1 MMSFSGQASS
11 AKMMSIGDK
20 LTKRVNKAEELTYL
34 SASIG
39 SNKERGFIL
48 PRKYK
53 TWKEVKLSKLLLKGV
68 SYSPQCFHN
77 PGPKVIKLFTA
88 AIYKCW

>member
-11 AKMMSIGDK
+11 AKMMSLGGK

-34 SASIG
+34 QASVLTRIG
-39 SNKERGFIL
+39 VSFFLANIRLGK
-48 PRKYK
+48 KS
-53 TWKEVKLSKLLLKGV
+53 KLSKLLLKGV

-88 AIYKCW
+88 AIFKCW

>member
-1 MMSFSGQASS
+1 MMPFSGQASS

-39 SNKERGFIL
+39 SNKDRGFIL

-53 TWKEVKLSKLLLKGV
+53 TWKEVKFIQIVTQRRQLQPPVFS
-68 SYSPQCFHN
+68 
-77 PGPKVIKLFTA
+77 
-88 AIYKCW
+88 